1 VTQTDN
7 SIKVD
12 EQKPRA
18 SVSSNNATGSV
29 DNATGTVNNATGTL
43 NKATG
48 TLKRINADD
57 IHSMDQRQRVHFIN
71 SLSGYKS
78 ANIIGTQNQNGAT
91 NACIVSSVIHL
102 GADPALIAFINRP
115 HTAERNTLDN
125 IYQTGVYT
133 VNHVNSTIFEDA
145 HHTSARYPAAISEFD
160 QTSLCE
166 YYTDFAAP
174 YVQQSRIKMG
184 VEFRQKID
192 IELNGTVMII
202 GEIVEV
208 LLEPELI
215 ADDGKIDV
223 VAAKTVA
230 VSGLDEYH
238 IATSLGRLEYAKPRE

>member
-1 VTQTDN
+1 MTRTEKQPVASDALKLFNTQHLSDM
-7 SIKVD
+7 
-12 EQKPRA
+12 E
-18 SVSSNNATGSV
+18 
-29 DNATGTVNNATGTL
+29 
-43 NKATG
+43 
-48 TLKRINADD
+48 
-57 IHSMDQRQRVHFIN
+57 QRQRVHFIN

-78 ANIIGTQNQNGAT
+78 ANIIATQNDAGMT

-125 IYQTGVYT
+125 IYQTGFYT
-133 VNHVNSTIFEDA
+133 INHVNAAIFEDA
-145 HHTSARYPAAISEFD
+145 HHTSARYPAHISEFG
-160 QTSLCE
+160 QTSLRE

-184 VEFRQKID
+184 VEFREKKD

-208 LLEPELI
+208 LVEPHLI
-215 ADDGKIDV
+215 AEDGKIDV
-223 VAAKTVA
+223 VAAQTVA

-238 IATSLGRLEYAKPRE
+238 TAISLGRLAYAKPISRS